1 LCRSRDEENNSKRH
15 AGDSPSDDWFNRLGA
30 ADEGSKDWLAR
41 GAFLFSHR
49 AGGDSALLEKLGY
62 AEGKNVIFEYRFAN
76 DVRERLPA
84 LADEVVRLN
93 VDVLITPAITAALAL
108 KKATRTIPIVFVG
121 ISDPIATGLV
131 DSLARPGGNITGF
144 TVIEAVLAGK
154 RLELFKET
162 VPGLSRISVLWDPK
176 NRGSQQSWK
185 ENQSSARQLGL
196 QLHSM
201 EVSTADGFEAAFQEA
216 IKAHSAGLAV
226 TVFALL
232 LSNQKRVAELAVKYR
247 LPSIFSRQDFV
258 EAGGLMSYGAD
269 RVEPYRR
276 AAVMVDK
283 ILKGTKPAEI
293 PIEQPTKFELMINLK
308 TAKALRLTI
317 PPLVMMRANEV
328 IK

>member
-1 LCRSRDEENNSKRH
+1 MRKTILNVMLATLLLTTNSIVWAQQTKVRKI
-15 AGDSPSDDWFNRLGA
+15 GWLGA
-30 ADEGSKDWLAR
+30 RS
-41 GAFLFSHR
+41 S
-49 AGGDSALLEKLGY
+49 SAIGPAVIRPLLEELGY

-76 DVRERLPA
+76 DVHERLPA
-84 LADEVVRLN
+84 LADEVVRMN

-154 RLELFKET
+154 RLELFKES